1 MPPAC
6 NSTLALATGAGLAA
20 SAALVRPWDE
30 WLTSHHEHDEEFERE
45 DGRGTLTLGSCR
57 PTTLGQLARGAGSC
71 LAFLAACDA
80 LIARRARD
88 DTARYFVLHTLA
100 NWVITVSS
108 SGEMASVLGDPVNL
122 SLGKCNLLPTYMTPC
137 LFGYHLSVFKNVP
150 AEEWQH
156 HIIFGLGLAGPGRRC
171 C

>member
-1 MPPAC
+1 M
-6 NSTLALATGAGLAA
+6 
-20 SAALVRPWDE
+20 
-30 WLTSHHEHDEEFERE
+30 
-45 DGRGTLTLGSCR
+45 
-57 PTTLGQLARGAGSC
+57 
-71 LAFLAACDA
+71 
-80 LIARRARD
+80 
-88 DTARYFVLHTLA
+88 LHTLA

-108 SGEMASVLGDPVNL
+108 SGEMAAVLGDPVNS
-122 SLGKCNLLPTYMTPC
+122 SLGKCNLLPTYMIPC